1 MDKMDILIAFV
12 ALGAVATISCVIY
25 NKSKKSN
32 SGNINEWVSQDQRE
46 ESYKKTI
53 EDLIRN
59 ERWEDLEHFKITLV
73 KYPRLIQK
81 IEEALRNRKN

>member
-1 MDKMDILIAFV
+1 MDILV
-12 ALGAVATISCVIY
+12 TLVVLGAVATVSYVVY

-59 ERWEDLEHFKITLV
+59 ERWEDLESLKIALV
-73 KYPRLIQK
+73 KYPHLLQRV
-81 IEEALRNRKN
+81 EEALRNRKS